1 MHSVV
6 CVHGGVGAAAEG
18 TDHQNVPWLRGKHEQ
33 LGSVLPPRKGP
44 RLRGSPYKPEARE
57 KWNRRDKWNCRRGN
71 KVRKNRSARNPR
83 ESTHERPKAVAR
95 SKKGAR
101 DACSE
106 WRSWA
111 ETMQE
116 KRRRWS
122 AIGGGKERLLL
133 KQKAEDAK
141 ERAASRG
148 RRERGS

>member
-95 SKKGAR
+95 SKEGAM
-101 DACSE
+101 DASSE

-111 ETMQE
+111 ETMQDE
-116 KRRRWS
+116 RRWWS
-122 AIGGGKERLLL
+122 AIGGGKERLR
-133 KQKAEDAK
+133 E
-141 ERAASRG
+141 RG
-148 RRERGS
+148 RRTDTRLTAEASERAR